1 VIQNNRTR
9 TTVWWSRGG
18 VILSLVFLVI
28 GALWLEVG
36 AVPQKPM
43 PHGISN
49 TQMSQSGSKL
59 ERLTAWDII
68 KMNDWFLWPFV
79 LLTGT
84 GIMINVHRV
93 LFEYRDRTRSQA
105 LLQGKIQ
112 ANGIRNLVQVVR
124 SSRNGSSSRAARL
137 FYQIIATFDKTNQAQ
152 PINDDINHFLS
163 AERETFERF
172 TRVNGFLSDSAGA
185 LGLLGTVWGIFVTFY
200 TANFDG
206 PSILR
211 GMSIALVTT
220 LTGLIISLLLNF
232 SGTYCY
238 TMFNRQINLLMTKA
252 EELRQALLYLEKKS
266 NGNGTPAPAREE
278 PVNYRAPEPEM
289 TPRKPAP
296 MRPAIDFSY

>member
-1 VIQNNRTR
+1 MIHSIGKTASLWRWRTIVIVGMVVMVTG
-9 TTVWWSRGG
+9 S
-18 VILSLVFLVI
+18 
-28 GALWLEVG
+28 LWLEVG
-36 AVPQKPM
+36 AVPQKPASAAVM
-43 PHGISN
+43 GS
-49 TQMSQSGSKL
+49 QMNQTTSKL

-112 ANGIRNLVQVVR
+112 ANGIRNLVQMVR
-124 SSRNGSSSRAARL
+124 SSRTGGSSRAARL
-137 FYQIIATFDKTNQAQ
+137 FYQVIATFDKTNQAQ

-172 TRVNGFLSDSAGA
+172 SRVNGFLSESAGA

-238 TMFNRQINLLMTKA
+238 TMFNRQINLLMNKA

-266 NGNGTPAPAREE
+266 NGNGTPTPVKEE
-278 PVNYRAPEPEM
+278 PANYRMPEPDL
-289 TPRKPAP
+289 PPKKQPQ
-296 MRPAIDFSY
+296 MRPVIDFSY